1 MEGSAYFKRKAF
13 FAVVAGVALAG
24 LVLVQSA
31 PPSAAGANAHFYKTL
46 TTPLTGASLDTPA
59 RDKTFL
65 CGAGPNTVMTNASS
79 PWVRGSAI
87 DVSKIPHVEGH
98 VSRKS
103 RFAITKTATARHFK
117 GNGLPNT
124 KIGEFPVKA
133 GTAAYR
139 YYTALPAQGYNNAA
153 EIPVKPWDLDI
164 TVPRRPKANRT
175 PTCIGKLTIG
185 IADTGAPWH
194 VEIAPDSQYHILNP
208 SAGLPMD
215 KCWGHPY
222 ATQYHYHGESWT
234 CFIDRDKPHEHSRL
248 VGYAIDGFGV
258 YGIRGVDGRS
268 VTNKELDEC
277 HGHTHRIL
285 WNGKKVNM
293 YHYHL
298 NNEYPY
304 SIGCFRGTPAILP
317 RQAS

>member
-1 MEGSAYFKRKAF
+1 VNAIRTIKRTVF
-13 FAVVAGVALAG
+13 FAIVAGVPLAG
-24 LVLVQSA
+24 LVLAQSTRGLTA
-31 PPSAAGANAHFYKTL
+31 SVDAYFSKTL
-46 TTPLTGASLDTPA
+46 ITPLTGTSLDRPA
-59 RDKTFL
+59 RGATFL
-65 CGAGPNTVMTNASS
+65 CGVGPAIVMTNAST
-79 PWVRGSAI
+79 PWVNGNAI
-87 DVSKIPHVEGH
+87 DVSKIPHVEGQ

-103 RFAITKTATARHFK
+103 RFTITKTATKRHFK

-124 KIGEFPVKA
+124 KTGEFPVKA
-133 GTAAYR
+133 GTSAYP
-139 YYTALPAQGYNNAA
+139 YYAALPAQGYNNAA
-153 EIPVKPWDLDI
+153 EIPIKPWDLDI
-164 TVPRRPKANRT
+164 TVPRWPKANRT
-175 PTCIGKLTIG
+175 PACIGKLTIG
-185 IADTGAPWH
+185 VADTGAPWH
-194 VEIAPDSQYHILNP
+194 VEIAPDAQYHILNP

-222 ATQYHYHGESWT
+222 ATQYHYHGESWR
-234 CFIDRDKPHEHSRL
+234 CFTNRDKPNEHSPL

-258 YGIRGVDGRS
+258 YGIRGVDGRP
-268 VTNKELDEC
+268 VTNKELDKC